1 MLNEDILLEI
11 KNEVK
16 DTLLSQIIEALG
28 DVSLSPSELESKLK
42 ALGLIY
48 FEENNDSESK

>member
-1 MLNEDILLEI
+1 MPNEDILLEI

-16 DTLLSQIIEALG
+16 DTLLSQIIEVLG
-28 DVSLSPSELESKLK
+28 DVSLFPTELESKLK

-48 FEENNDSESK
+48 FEEKDDSESK